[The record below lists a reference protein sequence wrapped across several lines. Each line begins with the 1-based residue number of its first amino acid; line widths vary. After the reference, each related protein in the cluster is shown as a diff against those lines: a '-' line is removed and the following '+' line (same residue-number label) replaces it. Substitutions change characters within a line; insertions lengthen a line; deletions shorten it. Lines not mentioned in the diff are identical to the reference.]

1 MMGFSPSHNLETVI
15 MRTALLTILG
25 LVACSTDMPLQAQRP
40 THSQVRRV
48 SSSPL
53 VVPVTGY
60 VIDTL
65 GLTNFAGTITIDS
78 LSRNEAS
85 DSLFTEGPLEGRVTA
100 SNGQVT
106 EVSVPVTHLYVE
118 IAPQSFGTCNR
129 FFFHFGD
136 VALDGF
142 EGGIKGIRSDRGVLV
157 AEVTGDNA
165 MGRYLCQLAS
175 AISSHDANKADRAL
189 QSVNASLGG

>member
-1 MMGFSPSHNLETVI
+1 
-15 MRTALLTILG
+15 MRSVLLAILT
-25 LVACSTDMPLQAQRP
+25 LVACSTDMPLEAQRA
-40 THSQVRRV
+40 THTLSRHV
-48 SSSPL
+48 SSSLL
-53 VVPVTGY
+53 VIPVTGY
-60 VIDTL
+60 VIDTQ
-65 GLTNFAGTITIDS
+65 GLTNFVGTVTIDS
-78 LSRNEAS
+78 LSRNTAS
-85 DSLFTEGPLEGRVTA
+85 DSVSAEGTLEGTVTA

-106 EVSVPVTHLYVE
+106 AVSVPVTHLYVE

-136 VALDGF
+136 VAVEGF
-142 EGGIKGIRSDRGVLV
+142 EGGIKGIRSDRSVLV

-189 QSVNASLGG
+189 QSINASLGG